1 MLETEPSRTALG
13 AAAYRAMHQ
22 FVDNGRIFADPLA
35 LRILGAYGMVL
46 KVQAKLQPKLVE
58 ASRGMRLF
66 VSARSAIA
74 EARLKAGV
82 ETRGVTQMV
91 VLGAGLDT
99 FAYRN
104 PFEGQLR
111 VFEVDHPATQAW
123 KRRRL
128 AQTRIP
134 IPASLTYAPVDF
146 EKDGLLDG
154 LIAAG
159 LDPGQRSFFAWLGVV
174 PYLTREAALATLGLI
189 GALPGGGEVVFDYSD
204 PPATL
209 GDDARAAQAE
219 RAKAVAGVGEPF
231 LTYFEPADLHAELT
245 AAGLMEIDDLGP
257 QALISRYFRPGAA
270 LDPARTRG
278 GHVLFAATPCP
289 PARREAFRA
298 TKTDHQEHQ
307 DRQGS
312 LLVREPQAE

>member
-1 MLETEPSRTALG
+1 MHETEPSKTALG

-22 FVDNGRIFADPLA
+22 FLDQGRIFADPLA

-46 KVQAKLQPKLVE
+46 KVRAKLHPKALE
-58 ASRGMRLF
+58 AHRGMRLF

-74 EARLKAGV
+74 EAHLKAGV
-82 ETRGVTQMV
+82 ETRGVAQMV

-104 PFEGQLR
+104 PFEGRLR

-128 AQTRIP
+128 AETRIA
-134 IPASLTYAPVDF
+134 IPASLTYAPVNF
-146 EKDGLLDG
+146 ETDALMDGLTAVG
-154 LIAAG
+154 F
-159 LDPGQRSFFAWLGVV
+159 DPGMRTFFAWLGVI

-204 PPATL
+204 PPQTL
-209 GDDARAAQAE
+209 SPEARAAQAA
-219 RAKAVAGVGEPF
+219 RAAGVASVGEPF

-245 AAGLMEIDDLGP
+245 ARGLSNIDDLGP
-257 QALISRYFRPGAA
+257 QELMSGYFRPGAA
-270 LDPARTRG
+270 PDPARTRG
-278 GHVLFAATPCP
+278 GHVMFASSP
-289 PARREAFRA
+289 
-298 TKTDHQEHQ
+298 
-307 DRQGS
+307 
-312 LLVREPQAE
+312 